1 MWHAI
6 ALTPGFALKS
16 RVILASVA
24 NTFSV
29 TTGPQ
34 MASPGAGGGVTAIG
48 GCGWGG
54 GVTAVCVGGLDGTRS
69 TVCPPDGCTG
79 GGGFDGGASV
89 VAWPNGTIR
98 GTTGIPP
105 RR

>member
-1 MWHAI
+1 M
-6 ALTPGFALKS
+6 ALKS

-34 MASPGAGGGVTAIG
+34 IASPGAGGGGVTAVG
-48 GCGWGG
+48 GFGCGG
-54 GVTAVCVGGLDGTRS
+54 GVSAVCVGGGGVGGRS

-89 VAWPNGTIR
+89 VAWPSGTIKGIT
-98 GTTGIPP
+98 GTPP